1 MRRTPSYQGD
11 LKTLDIWATCLHN
24 GFKLNKTRNYEMLTV
39 NNNTKMNFI
48 LEALPLDAATRI
60 GDIIA
65 DAIATHNFDWPN
77 SWDAKKIGD
86 LTLKE
91 FEYFLV
97 DMIDD
102 LNTDA
107 DDEDEVRYEAFA
119 DILEKNT
126 FRETIIV

>member
-1 MRRTPSYQGD
+1 M
-11 LKTLDIWATCLHN
+11 LHI
-24 GFKLNKTRNYEMLTV
+24 

-65 DAIATHNFDWPN
+65 DAIEEANADWPN
-77 SWDAKKIGD
+77 SWDAEKIGD
-86 LTLKE
+86 LTIKE

-97 DMIDD
+97 DLIDD

-107 DDEDEVRYEAFA
+107 DDENEIRYERFA
-119 DILEKNT
+119 DILEGNT
-126 FRETIIV
+126 FRETIVNV

>member
-1 MRRTPSYQGD
+1 
-11 LKTLDIWATCLHN
+11 
-24 GFKLNKTRNYEMLTV
+24 MLTV

-65 DAIATHNFDWPN
+65 DAIGEANADWPN
-77 SWDAKKIGD
+77 SWDAEKVGD

-102 LNTDA
+102 LNTDSE
-107 DDEDEVRYEAFA
+107 DDDEVRYEAFA

-126 FRETIIV
+126 FRETIVNV